1 MKKIGWL
8 VFVAVTLIAVP
19 ASAQVT
25 GYYLESRTADVYT
38 GPCFANGEVN
48 LTGYEAVLAWHI
60 ETGNWN
66 RVALDGLSVV
76 AVVRASSTLGD
87 PFSNPLPARTVFLVD
102 ERAEAAQRA
111 ALIEFAQTQT
121 GDLLKDVVAI
131 ETTQI
136 QFQVEKDRHGFATL
150 EAGNLA
156 RISTRA
162 IGSDDHFCHN
172 EEVYYPPLASGL
184 DHAMPAV
191 ALESRYRGNH
201 LGVTWSE
208 SGRRGAFVAAFSR

>member
-1 MKKIGWL
+1 MKTRGWL
-8 VFVAVTLIAVP
+8 ILIAIAVLATP

-25 GYYLESRTADVYT
+25 GIYLESRTADVYT

-48 LTGYEAVLAWHI
+48 LTGYEAVLAWRI
-60 ETGNWN
+60 EKGSWN
-66 RVALDGLSVV
+66 QVALGGLSVV

-87 PFSNPLPARTVFLVD
+87 PFANPLPARTVFIVD
-102 ERAEAAQRA
+102 ENAGTAQRA
-111 ALIEFAQTQT
+111 ALIAFAQAQT

-136 QFQVEKDRHGFATL
+136 QFQMEKDRHGYATL

-162 IGSDDHFCHN
+162 IGSGDHLCNN
-172 EEVYYPPLASGL
+172 EEVFYPPLAVGL
-184 DHAMPAV
+184 SHAVPAV

-201 LGVTWSE
+201 LNVTWNE
-208 SGRRGAFVAAFSR
+208 SGRRSAFVGTFSN